1 MKRFKVYFWKRVPV
15 QIFREV
21 KRENKNRL
29 RDYMNVY
36 LCKDLEEMYN
46 LVDRLGEKVPR
57 DYGART
63 LNMVK
68 QWYDNES
75 GEYVKTSPC
84 CGWIALCDEY
94 FSYETIAHESSHA
107 VIGYFGRQLRKYG
120 NRFVRVIDVKENK
133 LEDIGDELD
142 KEEDADLLEELYC
155 YMLGSLVE
163 QILQNCVDKEE
174 KE

>member
-1 MKRFKVYFWKRVPV
+1 MERYKVYFWKRVP
-15 QIFREV
+15 ISLFRGI
-21 KRENKNRL
+21 KRGNKERL

-36 LCKDLEEMYN
+36 VCKDFKEMYD
-46 LVDRLGEKVPR
+46 LVDKLSGEKIER

-94 FSYETIAHESSHA
+94 LSYETIAHESSHA

-120 NRFVRVIDVKENK
+120 NSFVRVIDVKESK

-155 YMLGSLVE
+155 YMVGSLVH
-163 QILQNCVDKEE
+163 QHIANLTKE
-174 KE
+174 K

>member
-21 KRENKNRL
+21 KRENKSRL

-46 LVDRLGEKVPR
+46 LVDKLNGEKIPR

-63 LNMVK
+63 LNYTK
-68 QWYDNES
+68 KWYDNES
-75 GEYVKTSPC
+75 GEFVKESPC
-84 CGWIALCDEY
+84 NGWIVLCDEIL
-94 FSYETIAHESSHA
+94 SYNTIAHESSHA
-107 VIGYFGRQLRKYG
+107 VIGYFARKLKGYKEIFDKIEG
-120 NRFVRVIDVKENK
+120 DEVVKENP
-133 LEDIGDELD
+133 IN
-142 KEEDADLLEELYC
+142 EELFA